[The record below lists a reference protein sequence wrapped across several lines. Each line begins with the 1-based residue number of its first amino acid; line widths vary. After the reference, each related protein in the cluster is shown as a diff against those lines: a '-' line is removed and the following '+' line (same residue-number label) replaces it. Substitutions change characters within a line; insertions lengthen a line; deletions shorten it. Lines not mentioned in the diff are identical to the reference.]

1 MKNLRPLLP
10 VLLALLALTALDQ
23 WTKHAIFSQ
32 WLKGHEEHVFI
43 KGFFSFKAVEN
54 RGIVFGLFQGAGK
67 IPLLALTLTAF
78 GLMAWWAVRF
88 WKKPLFRVAASMIA
102 SGAVGNLLD
111 RVRLGFVRDFIDFK
125 FWYTFNVADVLIVCG
140 TALFM
145 WLMLTYKEPSEE
157 TPPASAA
164 APNTKTT

>member
-78 GLMAWWAVRF
+78 LARWATCWTGCGWV
-88 WKKPLFRVAASMIA
+88 LCGISSISS
-102 SGAVGNLLD
+102 SG
-111 RVRLGFVRDFIDFK
+111 
-125 FWYTFNVADVLIVCG
+125 T
-140 TALFM
+140 
-145 WLMLTYKEPSEE
+145 PS
-157 TPPASAA
+157 TWP
-164 APNTKTT
+164 TC